1 MSGAIFLV
9 RHGQTTLNAEGRFR
23 GRRDVPLD
31 DRGFVQAAEAS
42 RGLVGTGVTAVY
54 TSPLRRTVQTAEFV
68 ADACG
73 ARIIALDDLIDLDHG
88 WWEGLTPEE
97 AAERDPEEFRR
108 FQEDP
113 RRAAAPGGE
122 TMAAVEGRVLGALW
136 SIAARHERMS
146 VAAVSHEIPIRLVRG
161 ARRDRQLILLGRRCS
176 HGVRD
181 ADWSR
186 GWLAH
191 PRGRGR
197 DGNGD
202 VITWFAPTAS
212 RTSIRRPNDVLR
224 AAPRPILTTA
234 PTSRSSCAPST
245 ITCPTAGSLRGGSS
259 GISVPAP
266 PSRDWPKPRWI
277 RPTCT
282 SRRRPRGRWR

>member
-31 DRGFVQAAEAS
+31 DRVFVQAAEAS

-146 VAAVSHEIPIRLVRG
+146 VAAVSHEIPIRLVIG
-161 ARRDRQLILLGRRCS
+161 A
-176 HGVRD
+176 
-181 ADWSR
+181 
-186 GWLAH
+186 LA
-191 PRGRGR
+191 GI
-197 DGNGD
+197 DNSSFWD
-202 VITWFAPTAS
+202 VVVPTGS
-212 RTSIRRPNDVLR
+212 VTRIGHE
-224 AAPRPILTTA
+224 
-234 PTSRSSCAPST
+234 
-245 ITCPTAGSLRGGSS
+245 AGSLTLADEVVMGT
-259 GISVPAP
+259 A
-266 PSRDWPKPRWI
+266 
-277 RPTCT
+277 T
-282 SRRRPRGRWR
+282 